1 MIHSDLP
8 FVFSRRLLGNEIRRG
23 DAADVWSILH
33 SQIFWWRQTVLVCLL
48 RVRQDHA
55 KGGDT
60 RFLAELSA
68 TME

>member
-1 MIHSDLP
+1 MVDSDLP
-8 FVFSRRLLGNEIRRG
+8 CVFSPRLHGNEVHRG

-33 SQIFWWRQTVLVCLL
+33 SQIFWWRQTVLVYLF

-60 RFLAELSA
+60 GFLAEFSA
-68 TME
+68 TKE